1 MMYARVEEAKTKNK
15 TFQLFDKM
23 LGLEKDP
30 KLLKIREQNPL
41 NNILVPK
48 DGINDLDERID
59 QFYEPM
65 DPGSGE
71 SLHPLLQVHKG
82 LSLDSKLNNSTFNY
96 TQLSANQYKENGS
109 PACSHRSKKSLAS
122 GQS

>member
-1 MMYARVEEAKTKNK
+1 MYARVEEAKTKNK

-30 KLLKIREQNPL
+30 KLIKIREQNPL
-41 NNILVPK
+41 NNILVPN

-65 DPGSGE
+65 DVGSRD
-71 SLHPLLQVHKG
+71 SLHPFLQVHKG
-82 LSLDSKLNNSTFNY
+82 LSLESKMQSNTFNY
-96 TQLSANQYKENGS
+96 TQISANQYKENGS
-109 PACSHRSKKSLAS
+109 PASSHRSKRS
-122 GQS
+122 QSSRHS

>member
-1 MMYARVEEAKTKNK
+1 MMFARVEEAKTKNK

-30 KLLKIREQNPL
+30 KLIKIREQNPL
-41 NNILVPK
+41 NNILVPN

-65 DPGSGE
+65 DPASGE
-71 SLHPLLQVHKG
+71 SLHPHLQVHKG
-82 LSLDSKLNNSTFNY
+82 LSHDSKMNSNTFNY
-96 TQLSANQYKENGS
+96 TQLSAN
-109 PACSHRSKKSLAS
+109 
-122 GQS
+122 